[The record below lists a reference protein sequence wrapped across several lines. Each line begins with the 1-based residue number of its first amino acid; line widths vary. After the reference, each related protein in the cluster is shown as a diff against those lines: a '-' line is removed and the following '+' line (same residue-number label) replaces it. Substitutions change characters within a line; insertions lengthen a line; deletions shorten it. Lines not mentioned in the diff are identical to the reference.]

1 MEPDLRPK
9 RFEDMKDT
17 FSLKARVKSFAH
29 AIRGVRIT
37 LNSQH
42 NAWIHAMVSVIVTII
57 GIYFRLTSW
66 EWCWLVVAIAIVWTA
81 EALNTSLEFL
91 MDAATPEYHP
101 LVEKAKDVAAGA
113 VLISA
118 IGAAIIGLVI
128 LGPYFARAFGIV

>member
-1 MEPDLRPK
+1 MESDLGLREFK
-9 RFEDMKDT
+9 MKKDT
-17 FSLKARVKSFAH
+17 FSLKARVESFAH

-42 NAWIHAMVSVIVTII
+42 NAWIHAMASVVVTIL
-57 GIYFRLTSW
+57 GIYYRLTSW
-66 EWCWLVVAIAIVWTA
+66 EWCWIIVAIVIVWTA

-91 MDAATPEYHP
+91 MDAATPDYHP

-113 VLISA
+113 VLIAA

-128 LGPYFARAFGIV
+128 LGPYFLRGLGLG